1 MVPEVACKV
10 LKEPADTFRTDV
22 FVITVCKVLIVPV
35 VDCRVVMVPE
45 VDCKLLKEPV
55 DTFRT
60 DVFVI
65 TDCKV
70 LIVPLVDCKL
80 LMVPEVAC
88 KELKEPVDT
97 FRTDVFVITD
107 CKVVIFPVEAF
118 KSDVLVFETNTL
130 FINVFIHAV
139 VGILEELSVFD
150 KNDIIF
156 GLYKNVA
163 VDTFKTEVFVVLD
176 CKVLIVPLV
185 ACKLLIVPE
194 VACKELK

>member
-1 MVPEVACKV
+1 MVPEVACK
-10 LKEPADTFRTDV
+10 
-22 FVITVCKVLIVPV
+22 LI
-35 VDCRVVMVPE
+35 
-45 VDCKLLKEPV
+45 
-55 DTFRT
+55 
-60 DVFVI
+60 
-65 TDCKV
+65 
-70 LIVPLVDCKL
+70 
-80 LMVPEVAC
+80 
-88 KELKEPVDT
+88 KEPVDT

-176 CKVLIVPLV
+176 CKELIVAVEAFKTDVFVITACKVVIVPLV
-185 ACKLLIVPE
+185 DCKVLIVPE
-194 VACKELK
+194 VACKLLKDPVDTFRTDVFVITACKVLIVPLVD